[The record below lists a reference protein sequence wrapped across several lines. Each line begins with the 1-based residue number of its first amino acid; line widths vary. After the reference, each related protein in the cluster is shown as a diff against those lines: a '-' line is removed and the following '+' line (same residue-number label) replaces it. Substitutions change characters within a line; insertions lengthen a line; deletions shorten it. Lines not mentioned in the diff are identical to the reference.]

1 MFGTAAVG
9 VVFALVVV
17 RAAVTLRRQAPV
29 TVPGLAGTGQGT
41 TGLVGE
47 VRRDLVP
54 AGSIFV
60 AGEEWSARTAGG
72 ELVPRGRFVRVV
84 GQDGLTLIVEP
95 LVAGSGPG
103 VDLRQFHDRH
113 DLSVTVAGSMGASP
127 QQ

>member
-1 MFGTAAVG
+1 M
-9 VVFALVVV
+9 VFALVVV
-17 RAAVTLRRQAPV
+17 RAAVTTRRQAPV

-95 LVAGSGPG
+95 LVAGSGP
-103 VDLRQFHDRH
+103 DPTFD
-113 DLSVTVAGSMGASP
+113 SSTTVTI
-127 QQ
+127 